1 MKEPLQRSECKF
13 CHYPVNLQI
22 KHFTLSLHEPI
33 QFPVTYSSAKVLLK
47 SRDCSSSLL
56 LLLRVSF
63 FLIKVL
69 VKQDIHSVFNFTG

>member
-33 QFPVTYSSAKVLLK
+33 QFPVTYSTAKVLL
-47 SRDCSSSLL
+47 RDFKGL
-56 LLLRVSF
+56 
-63 FLIKVL
+63 LIK
-69 VKQDIHSVFNFTG
+69 FAAAP